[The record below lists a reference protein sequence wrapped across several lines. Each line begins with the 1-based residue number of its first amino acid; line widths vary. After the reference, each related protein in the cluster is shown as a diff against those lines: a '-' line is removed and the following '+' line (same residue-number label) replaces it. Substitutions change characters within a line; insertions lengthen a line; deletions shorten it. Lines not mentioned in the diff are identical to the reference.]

1 MRAAWYEKQGPARE
15 VLEIFR
21 RYGAVAI
28 CMDPRSRISQA
39 SGVRNYA
46 PAASRAQ
53 RRSSPASSRHP
64 TGPKKNSTGP
74 SSHDLVSDATVHS
87 RADVLFGVK
96 VIWGT
101 GIALARLVECLYL
114 FRRER
119 QVEAR
124 KIILQLRKL
133 SCPDDGD
140 DRHRAVAEPCQRDFR
155 HAAAGLIRYRFD
167 GRDDSAGSLL
177 LGHEILIRHHR
188 VAVQAALL
196 GRAVAVVLAGQN
208 AFGEW

>member
-87 RADVLFGVK
+87 GADLLFGGK
-96 VIWGT
+96 VIWES
-101 GIALARLVECLYL
+101 GIDLARLVECLYL
-114 FRRER
+114 FRRESK
-119 QVEAR
+119 VEAR

-133 SCPDDGD
+133 SCRDYGD
-140 DRHRAVAEPCQRDFR
+140 NRLPGGSGAMPARLAPCRGRSDPIR
-155 HAAAGLIRYRFD
+155 EYSALVLTVSAPLIRRP
-167 GRDDSAGSLL
+167 SAGSSTNCSHGPQRQSSGALSNLL
-177 LGHEILIRHHR
+177 SIG
-188 VAVQAALL
+188 AP
-196 GRAVAVVLAGQN
+196 
-208 AFGEW
+208 